1 MLLVLIFVIHSAVL
15 KGTTV
20 KTNQIVCS
28 LRVPS
33 FVTRNKLKN
42 ITTLSSQHL
51 ALGISQGSRQKCH
64 MTKVRESPIT
74 GMESMSWDGLSLRI
88 YMQSEFQKARRSTVP
103 WDGTWGTFPRAMRVL
118 LTKQRLLI
126 LSTMHPITSRSAP
139 RPWWTIALCLLM
151 AHSTDSGTSHT
162 MHWPWAASKGPSWHL
177 RRKRS

>member
-1 MLLVLIFVIHSAVL
+1 
-15 KGTTV
+15 
-20 KTNQIVCS
+20 
-28 LRVPS
+28 
-33 FVTRNKLKN
+33 
-42 ITTLSSQHL
+42 
-51 ALGISQGSRQKCH
+51 
-64 MTKVRESPIT
+64 
-74 GMESMSWDGLSLRI
+74 MESMSWDGLSLRI